1 MNPVHFDSFP
11 SASASDCWLWVW
23 CRAAEKRPPDG
34 SPTLVASS
42 TAITGRHADQIGE
55 ESMNGLWVTI
65 AGWAVTIGVSVAG
78 WVITGRRAANS
89 GKTDTERFERRLSL
103 FSEQLDAMRDSSD
116 SLHRQVNLL
125 ERKVSVPDWV
135 IEHPSPSPNNVMFV
149 IRNRNTFDA
158 YDVRLE
164 ADGCEPVVLGD
175 MAKGSSR
182 KFEFVAAVLGRA
194 DNVIIS
200 WLDSPQATE
209 RMGLPM
215 AMPERR

>member
-1 MNPVHFDSFP
+1 
-11 SASASDCWLWVW
+11 
-23 CRAAEKRPPDG
+23 
-34 SPTLVASS
+34 
-42 TAITGRHADQIGE
+42 
-55 ESMNGLWVTI
+55 MNGLWVTI
-65 AGWAVTIGVSVAG
+65 AGWTVTIGVSVAG

-125 ERKVSVPDWV
+125 ERKVSVPDWI
-135 IEHPSPSPNNVMFV
+135 IEHPSPSPNNIMFV

-158 YDVRLE
+158 YDVCLE
-164 ADGCEPVVLGD
+164 TDGREPVVLGD
-175 MAKGSSR
+175 IAKGSSR
-182 KFEFVAAVLGRA
+182 KFEFAAAVLGRA

-209 RMGLPM
+209 RMDLPM